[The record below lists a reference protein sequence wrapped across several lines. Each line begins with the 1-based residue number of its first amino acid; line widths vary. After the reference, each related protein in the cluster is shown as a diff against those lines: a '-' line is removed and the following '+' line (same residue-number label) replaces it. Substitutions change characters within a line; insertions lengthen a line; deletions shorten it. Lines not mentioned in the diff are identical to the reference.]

1 MNNINFKFLMQ
12 GPYRL
17 NPALYPSNV
26 VVPSKGW
33 FIYGGY
39 FSNYQ
44 NNAQHLSSISSQWT
58 LGPLLYLSQLDYGQ
72 CIVQV
77 YFLIYKSI
85 LNHLCDNLPWKFNF
99 SIFILIYYIYNKSK

>member
-1 MNNINFKFLMQ
+1 LLQ

-17 NPALYPSNV
+17 NAAQYPSNV

-39 FSNYQ
+39 FANYQ
-44 NNAQHLSSISSQWT
+44 SYSQHLPSISQPWIQ
-58 LGPLLYLSQLDYGQ
+58 GPLLYLSQQDYGQ

-77 YFLIYKSI
+77 YFLLNTVKSV
-85 LNHLCDNLPWKFNF
+85 LTATSEQRPPVSNDRQ
-99 SIFILIYYIYNKSK
+99 KSHPTVANTEF